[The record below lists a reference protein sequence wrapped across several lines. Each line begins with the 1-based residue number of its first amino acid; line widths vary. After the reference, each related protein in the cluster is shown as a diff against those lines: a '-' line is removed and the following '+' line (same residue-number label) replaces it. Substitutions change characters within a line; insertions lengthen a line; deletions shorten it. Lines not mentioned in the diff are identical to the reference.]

1 MVATGAKD
9 TGHRTQ
15 HTEHH
20 TLNITSH
27 YQIDKKQ
34 AEPMCEDGQK
44 TTIKN
49 CPWQTAT
56 CKQGTLPPGKP
67 GRVRVQLVWKLVRTR
82 VQVGCGGHAEHPA
95 PCLDT
100 EVNGSTAAGDPMH
113 AVVGNKG

>member
-1 MVATGAKD
+1 MED
-9 TGHRTQ
+9 
-15 HTEHH
+15 H

-56 CKQGTLPPGKP
+56 RKQGTLPPGKP
-67 GRVRVQLVWKLVRTR
+67 GLVSAQLVWKLVRTR
-82 VQVGCGGHAEHPA
+82 VQEGWGGMQNTQHHA
-95 PCLDT
+95 
-100 EVNGSTAAGDPMH
+100 
-113 AVVGNKG
+113 